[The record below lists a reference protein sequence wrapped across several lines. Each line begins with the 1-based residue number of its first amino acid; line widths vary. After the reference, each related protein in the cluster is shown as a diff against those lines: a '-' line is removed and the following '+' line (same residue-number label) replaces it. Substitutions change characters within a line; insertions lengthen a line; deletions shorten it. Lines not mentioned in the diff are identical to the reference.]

1 MKKLSSIR
9 RRSASSEETAAE
21 PEVDWALPLGVGGL
35 PTARSAT
42 VNEGL
47 RLLKAGA
54 ALMKYGRQGQPH
66 ATTLTLAQDE
76 RSLSWLGHG
85 GTMAKL
91 KGKGSG
97 ARTVQM
103 EDVLELWVGHQSEIF
118 QRHIHTSMTSGKAMR
133 DALASGKQT
142 LAGPHV
148 SFSLLLKSSLPA
160 PPDEDGLGPPAA
172 ASDRETLD
180 LSCDDEEQFGLC
192 VAALR
197 ALLSERAK
205 VDEADHLASLP
216 LPILAPLVMPRVPPQ
231 AAAGA
236 AEAAEAAEAAQPPA
250 GPVTAVAEP
259 ITDEQATSMLAPLVV
274 PMQVGGGGGGAG
286 APPVAADAAPSA
298 FAFMNAPAP
307 EGEGGSGEDED
318 EEGVDEDADLARA
331 LAASALE
338 AQAAC
343 VGDGAHA
350 TQPPSAFAFMN
361 AGAGEAAPPPQQP
374 QVGAEEEQ
382 AEAEALACALA
393 ASAADE
399 ESRARQQADAE
410 DEELRRAI
418 AASLATS
425 DEGAAPAAPPE
436 APLIDFGS

>member
-1 MKKLSSIR
+1 MKLLR
-9 RRSASSEETAAE
+9 RRSASSDEAAAE

-35 PTARSAT
+35 PTARSST
-42 VNEGL
+42 VLEGL

-54 ALMKYGRQGQPH
+54 TLMKYGRQGQPH

-76 RSLSWLGHG
+76 RTLSWLGHG

-91 KGKGSG
+91 KGKSTA

-118 QRHIHTSMTSGKAMR
+118 QRHIHTSMTSGRSMR
-133 DALASGKQT
+133 DAMASGKQT

-148 SFSLLLKSSLPA
+148 SFSLLLRSSLPA

-205 VDEADHLASLP
+205 IDEREHLASLP
-216 LPILAPLVMPRVPPQ
+216 LPILAPLVMPRKPVAPPQ
-231 AAAGA
+231 
-236 AEAAEAAEAAQPPA
+236 
-250 GPVTAVAEP
+250 GPVAAVAKP
-259 ITDEQATSMLAPLVV
+259 LTDEQATSLVAPLVV
-274 PMQVGGGGGGAG
+274 PMQVGGGGGGG
-286 APPVAADAAPSA
+286 GEQPAAVDAAPSA

-307 EGEGGSGEDED
+307 EEEDGE
-318 EEGVDEDADLARA
+318 EEGDVDDEAGADEDADLARA

-338 AQAAC
+338 AQGGA
-343 VGDGAHA
+343 DGGAQQ
-350 TQPPSAFAFMN
+350 TQQPSAFAFMHD
-361 AGAGEAAPPPQQP
+361 GEAAPPPPQQQP
-374 QVGAEEEQ
+374 QVEDDGL
-382 AEAEALACALA
+382 ALALA
-393 ASAADE
+393 ASAADA

-410 DEELRRAI
+410 DEEMRRAI
-418 AASLATS
+418 AASLGG
-425 DEGAAPAAPPE
+425 E
-436 APLIDFGS
+436 